1 MINDTSTLLTG
12 QQLSVQVGE
21 GGLLFIGT
29 QDWAFAVQMTVQN
42 SIASNGVL
50 HIISGVLTYPGFVRP
65 A

>member
-1 MINDTSTLLTG
+1 MYELTD

-21 GGLLFIGT
+21 AGLLFIGT
-29 QDWAFAVQMTVQN
+29 QDWPFAVQMTVQN

-50 HIISGVLTYPGFVRP
+50 HIISGVLTYPSFVRP